1 MSTWD
6 VGRVPRARGL
16 KGRPYVQRCIA
27 PGTVWQ
33 RGRSGTIA
41 RMAVERARVAA
52 TTWALAVCAALS
64 VGCHRS
70 PQLERDPTQNVL
82 LVTIDTL
89 RADAIG
95 AAGNGTAST
104 PWIDRLASGGVR
116 FDQAHASTVVT
127 LPSHANILS
136 GIYPFRHGVREN
148 AGFRFPETTETLA
161 TLLRAR
167 GYRTGAFVSAFPL
180 DSRFGLTRGFDLYD
194 DRFPKSDA
202 TAFRVP
208 ERRGADTV
216 AAAVRWID
224 AAPAG
229 QSGDRPWFAWVH
241 VYEPHFP
248 YAPPEPYASRYADR
262 PYFGEVAA
270 ADAALGPLLQRA
282 LDGASPRPTLVVLTG
297 DHGEGLGEHGEMTH
311 GLFAYEATLHVPL
324 ILYQP
329 RLLTP
334 RVVATPVRHV
344 DILPTILDAIGAP
357 PPASL
362 DGQSLLP
369 LAAGGATAP
378 TVTYFES
385 LSASINR
392 GWAPLHGVARG
403 SLKYIDLPT
412 AELYDVAT
420 DPAEAHDLSRA
431 RPAEMRELQT
441 LLNELRSADR
451 GAAPGREHADT
462 REQLRSLGYVTG
474 AAPPKPR
481 YTDADDPKRLIAI
494 DREIE
499 EVVSKYQHGDLRG
512 AIALGER
519 VAHERPDMPLSLVHL
534 AFLYN
539 EAGDHVRAT
548 AAIRR
553 ALALNPAATDV
564 AALAGAYLTEAGRA
578 EEAAAVLKPY
588 VDTPQPDV
596 DVVNAYGVALA
607 TGGHTREAL
616 EVFARARA
624 ADPSSGLADAN
635 IATIYLMQG
644 DRGGAAAAFRQAL
657 AADPTLARAYN
668 GLGVVA
674 AEQGDFAGAVDAW
687 QRAVALDPRDYQAL
701 FNLGDAL
708 IRLGRSAEAR
718 TYWERY
724 LSIVPP
730 AVDVRDRDRV
740 RRWLSNRSY

>member
-1 MSTWD
+1 M
-6 VGRVPRARGL
+6 GG
-16 KGRPYVQRCIA
+16 
-27 PGTVWQ
+27 
-33 RGRSGTIA
+33 
-41 RMAVERARVAA
+41 ERAGMWVTR
-52 TTWALAVCAALS
+52 WALVVCAALTAA
-64 VGCHRS
+64 CHRA
-70 PQLERDPTQNVL
+70 PQLARDPAQNVL

-95 AAGNGTAST
+95 ASGKATVST
-104 PWIDRLASGGVR
+104 PWIDRLAAGGVR

-136 GIYPFRHGVREN
+136 GLYPFRHGVREN

-180 DSRFGLTRGFDLYD
+180 DSRFGLTRGFDVYD

-216 AAAVRWID
+216 AAALRWID
-224 AAPAG
+224 RAPPAASNNP
-229 QSGDRPWFAWVH
+229 GDRPWFAWVH
-241 VYEPHFP
+241 LYEPHFP
-248 YAPPEPYASRYADR
+248 YAPPEPYASQYRDR

-270 ADAALGPLLQRA
+270 ADAALAPLLQRV
-282 LDGASPRPTLVVLTG
+282 LDAASPRPTLVILTG
-297 DHGEGLGEHGEMTH
+297 DHGEALGEHGEMTH

-329 RLLTP
+329 RLLMP

-357 PPASL
+357 PPSI

-369 LAAGGATAP
+369 LAATGSAPP

-403 SLKYIDLPT
+403 SLKYIDLPIP
-412 AELYDVAT
+412 ELYDIVA
-420 DPAEAHDLSRA
+420 DPAEAHDLSAA
-431 RPAEMRELQT
+431 RPGELHQLQV
-441 LLNELRSADR
+441 LLSDLRAADK
-451 GAAPGREHADT
+451 GAAPGRERADT

-474 AAPPKPR
+474 AATAKAH
-481 YTDADDPKRLIAI
+481 YTEADDPKRLIAI

-499 EVVSKYQHGDLRG
+499 EVVSRYQRGDLRG

-519 VAHERPDMPLSLVHL
+519 VVHERPDMPLSLVHL

-539 EAGDHVRAT
+539 EAGEHPRAT
-548 AAIRR
+548 AAIGR

-578 EEAAAVLKPY
+578 DEAAAVLKPY
-588 VDTPQPDV
+588 ADAPQPDI

-607 TGGHTREAL
+607 TAGHPREAL

-635 IATIYLMQG
+635 IATVYLMQG
-644 DRGGAAAAFRQAL
+644 DRGRAAAAFRQAL

-674 AEQGDFAGAVDAW
+674 AEQGDLAAAVDAW
-687 QRAVALDPRDYQAL
+687 QHAVALDPHDYQAL
-701 FNLGDAL
+701 YNLGDAL
-708 IRLGRSAEAR
+708 IRMGRSGEAR
-718 TYWERY
+718 SYWERY

-730 AVDVRDRDRV
+730 AVDVRDRDSV
-740 RRWLSNRSY
+740 RRWLSNHPYQPSQKN

>member
-1 MSTWD
+1 M
-6 VGRVPRARGL
+6 GA
-16 KGRPYVQRCIA
+16 
-27 PGTVWQ
+27 
-33 RGRSGTIA
+33 
-41 RMAVERARVAA
+41 ERAGVGA
-52 TTWALAVCAALS
+52 TVCALLACA
-64 VGCHRS
+64 VFTAACHRM
-70 PQLERDPTQNVL
+70 PEVRRDPAQNIL

-95 AAGNGTAST
+95 ASGNATVST
-104 PWIDRLASGGVR
+104 PWIDRLAAAGVR

-136 GIYPFRHGVREN
+136 GVYPFRHGVREN

-180 DSRFGLTRGFDLYD
+180 DSRFGLTRGFDVYD

-216 AAAVRWID
+216 AAALRWID
-224 AAPAG
+224 GAAPAA
-229 QSGDRPWFAWVH
+229 SAAPGDRPWFAWVH
-241 VYEPHFP
+241 LYEPHFP
-248 YAPPEPYASRYADR
+248 YAPPEPYASRYRDR

-270 ADAALGPLLQRA
+270 ADAALEPLLQRV
-282 LDGASPRPTLVVLTG
+282 LDASARPTLVILTG
-297 DHGEGLGEHGEMTH
+297 DHGEALGEHGEMTH

-329 RLLTP
+329 RLLPP

-357 PPASL
+357 LPAPI

-369 LAAGGATAP
+369 VAITGSAAP

-403 SLKYIDLPT
+403 SLKYVDLPIP
-412 AELYDVAT
+412 ELYDIVA
-420 DPAEAHDLSRA
+420 DPAEAHDLSAA
-431 RPAEMRELQT
+431 RPGDVSQLQI
-441 LLNELRSADR
+441 LLSDLRAADKD
-451 GAAPGREHADT
+451 AAPGRERADT
-462 REQLRSLGYVTG
+462 REQLRSLGYVTAA
-474 AAPPKPR
+474 AAPKPH
-481 YTDADDPKRLIAI
+481 YTAADDPKRLIAI

-499 EVVSKYQHGDLRG
+499 EVVSRYQHGDLRG

-519 VAHERPDMPLSLVHL
+519 VAHERPDMALSLVHL

-539 EAGDHVRAT
+539 EAGDHARAT
-548 AAIRR
+548 AAIAR
-553 ALALNPAATDV
+553 ALALNPAADDV

-578 EEAAAVLKPY
+578 DEAAAVLKPY
-588 VDTPQPDV
+588 ADAPQPDV

-607 TGGHTREAL
+607 TAGHTREAL
-616 EVFARARA
+616 DVFARARA
-624 ADPSSGLADAN
+624 ADSSSGLADAN
-635 IATIYLMQG
+635 IATVYLMQG
-644 DRGGAAAAFRQAL
+644 DRGRAAAAFRQAL
-657 AADPTLARAYN
+657 AADPTLGRAYN

-674 AEQGDFAGAVDAW
+674 AEQGDLAAAVDAW
-687 QRAVALDPRDYQAL
+687 QHAVAVDPRDYQAL
-701 FNLGDAL
+701 YNLGDVL
-708 IRLGRSAEAR
+708 IRLGRAAEAR
-718 TYWERY
+718 PYWERY

-740 RRWLSNRSY
+740 RRWLSNRPYSPSQKD